1 MMNLRTSLLVLLVSA
16 IGVGCSAVPSDAE
29 VTVPA
34 LEWETLSDSCDAL
47 LESTPDD
54 DDVLVSSAEG
64 ADDLVVLDTPDGS
77 CVAERETLAQD
88 LRKIERFP
96 LALRVAVGHA
106 MADPSPHPDKP
117 SNVVGADPQPHPDHP
132 RDVVAKDPQPHPDRN
147 TESDDDTPTYT
158 IVIIIEVG
166 GDGGEPVENGTSPTP
181 APPSASN
188 T

>member
-16 IGVGCSAVPSDAE
+16 LGVGCSAVPSDAE

-47 LESTPDD
+47 LEATPDD

-96 LALRVAVGHA
+96 LALRVTVGHA
-106 MADPSPHPDKP
+106 MADPSPHPDK
-117 SNVVGADPQPHPDHP
+117 NVVGADPQPHPDHP
-132 RDVVAKDPQPHPDRN
+132 RDVVAKDPQPHPDRSA
-147 TESDDDTPTYT
+147 ESDDDTPTYT